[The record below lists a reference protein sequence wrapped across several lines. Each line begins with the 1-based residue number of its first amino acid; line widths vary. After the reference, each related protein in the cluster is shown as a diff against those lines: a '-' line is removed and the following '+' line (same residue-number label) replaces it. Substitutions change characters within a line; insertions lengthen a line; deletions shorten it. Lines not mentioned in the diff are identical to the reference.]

1 MSSFIKRAIQR
12 ALPVAALRYRA
23 YKLLIRNQNSYLHL
37 TGWMQSEEARK
48 PIDQNGNP
56 IPWMN
61 YCVVKILQE
70 RLTKDLNLFE
80 FGSGYSTL
88 FYAEK
93 VRAVTSVE
101 YDEKWLHII
110 KSQVPDNVRLI
121 LQAKDVDGEYCRVI
135 SANKDKYDVVIV
147 DGRDRVNCMKQSMSA
162 VSARGVILL
171 DDSQRER
178 YQEGI
183 DFAIARGFKALNL
196 EGLKATGTEID
207 CTTIFYRAGNC
218 FDI

>member
-1 MSSFIKRAIQR
+1 MSSFVKRATQSWF
-12 ALPVAALRYRA
+12 PVAALRYRA
-23 YKLLIRNQNSYLHL
+23 YKMLIRNPNSYLHL
-37 TGWMQSEEARK
+37 TGWMQSQKERR

-61 YCVVKILQE
+61 FPVVRMLEE

-88 FYAEK
+88 FYADK

-110 KSQVPDNVRLI
+110 KSKVPENVKIIFTREDVDANYCRAI
-121 LQAKDVDGEYCRVI
+121 LAAKDQ
-135 SANKDKYDVVIV
+135 YDVVIV
-147 DGRDRVNCMKQSMSA
+147 DGRDRVNCIKQSMSA
-162 VSARGVILL
+162 LSAKGVILL

-183 DFAIARGFKALNL
+183 DFAKSRGFKALNL
-196 EGLKATGTEID
+196 EGLKAMGTEVD
-207 CTTIFYRAGNC
+207 RTTIFYRVGNC
-218 FDI
+218 FDL